1 MGFVKSDSNHNS
13 GSDHNSVKPFKPH
26 EGSNSISGL
35 NPKNDSNHL
44 ISRTISVVRTLTP
57 VQTITAAWVLSALR
71 TTNNGSKH
79 KSNLNHKRLS
89 THTIELPAV
98 NVLGGRTTAGE
109 CVLSKAESEVVD
121 RGGSAGR
128 ADRGIVSV
136 LYNVSSILLAALL
149 WKPRKTIALILLKS
163 CQVNVFSSFLP
174 LKRTHFAKS
183 LGNIPTKL
191 YEHYIR
197 FDRKYLL
204 WSHGVRRGSTLF
216 GKVHEGLQGDFEIA
230 RWRNWIGGRRE
241 EWDRKEE
248 KRRKK
253 NKKEK
258 RHKKEHRE
266 NKKEEEEES

>member
-98 NVLGGRTTAGE
+98 NVLSRQ
-109 CVLSKAESEVVD
+109 ESVFLAK
-121 RGGSAGR
+121 RR
-128 ADRGIVSV
+128 AKWWTEG
-136 LYNVSSILLAALL
+136 
-149 WKPRKTIALILLKS
+149 
-163 CQVNVFSSFLP
+163 
-174 LKRTHFAKS
+174 
-183 LGNIPTKL
+183 
-191 YEHYIR
+191 
-197 FDRKYLL
+197 
-204 WSHGVRRGSTLF
+204 GVRGEQTAVLF
-216 GKVHEGLQGDFEIA
+216 PFYIMC
-230 RWRNWIGGRRE
+230 
-241 EWDRKEE
+241 
-248 KRRKK
+248 
-253 NKKEK
+253 
-258 RHKKEHRE
+258 HRSSSQHFY
-266 NKKEEEEES
+266 ESQERQ